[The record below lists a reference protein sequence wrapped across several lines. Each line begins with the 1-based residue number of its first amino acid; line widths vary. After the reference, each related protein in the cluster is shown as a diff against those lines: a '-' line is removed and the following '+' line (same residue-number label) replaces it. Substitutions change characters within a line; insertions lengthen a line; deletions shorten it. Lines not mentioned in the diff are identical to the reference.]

1 VAINQGDLSMEIDH
15 LKIEK
20 NLSVERLQLYSQ
32 LFLYGD
38 FIPLDFYID
47 PNQVHSELAALNDKW
62 VPYNIQRGDTGRE
75 GLSVTSLDGGFS
87 GWPDLQSLY
96 QYSNETGIKVSEN
109 DFNKLTAVYD
119 LAPSLRPILQTFKPY
134 LGRSR
139 FVRFKAGGHFPPH
152 RDHSVNYQVPDY
164 FRLFVA
170 LKNTG
175 RDRFYFIYD
184 GKVMDYQ
191 PGRVYLF
198 NALKT
203 HTVFSVTDQAL
214 TLALS
219 LRLSQEAIALTLKHL
234 EFR

>member
-1 VAINQGDLSMEIDH
+1 MNLDITKH
-15 LKIEK
+15 KK
-20 NLSVERLQLYSQ
+20 NTNVDRLQLYSQ

-38 FIPLDFYID
+38 FIPLNFFIS
-47 PNQVHSELAALNDKW
+47 PEQVENELTCFKDNW
-62 VPYNIQRGDTGRE
+62 VPYNIQRGDTGRM
-75 GLSVTSLDGGFS
+75 GLSVTSLDGGLS

-109 DFNKLTAVYD
+109 EFNQLTPVYD
-119 LAPSLRPILQTFKPY
+119 HMPSLRPLLDTFKPY

-152 RDHSVNYQVPDY
+152 RDHSVQFQVPDY

-170 LKNTG
+170 LQNTG
-175 RDRFYFIYD
+175 RDRFYFLYD
-184 GKVMDYQ
+184 GKIMNYE

-203 HTVFSVTDQAL
+203 HTVFSVTENAL

-219 LRLSQEAIALTLKHL
+219 LQLSQEAIALTLKNL
-234 EFR
+234 EFK